1 MLASANVARGK
12 MIWIFFEKIG
22 IMFYGVLSLLIAS
35 LSISSSDLILPSVI
49 DTPIVNNASPNMSR
63 DGFPL
68 SINISISRYNL
79 ILHLNE
85 MLISPHFS
93 STTLDKYNK
102 QITRKKLKNC
112 YYQGRLEPFEY
123 NGNKF
128 DYWNAA
134 ISLCQGLQGHFG
146 NSMDGYIVIFPSE
159 VNVTTLHQ
167 QHFLYHELKGNTRF
181 TFDINP
187 LQMHPSDNTFSF
199 YQQEHLAEYPF
210 IELQIVNDKYSYDS
224 YGKDVDKLEFINAAV
239 INEVD
244 LLYNSLGIDVVISSI
259 VTWASENKVDGYE
272 EDENTLLYNFAGY
285 NTEFLPYKYDV
296 TILLSSFQFSKT
308 LGISFLGGA
317 CQIFNAVFVGIK
329 STDVHFIASTI
340 AHEVGH
346 TLNMIHDEE
355 YPYGDCSCFDL
366 TDKCLMTVAI
376 SKDLVPAEWSTCSV
390 DVAEN
395 TLQND
400 SYHCLFILFGAST
413 SIFIKTRFLY
423 YLIFQ
428 YVITSFLLYYC
439 K

>member
-1 MLASANVARGK
+1 
-12 MIWIFFEKIG
+12 MISIFIEKIG
-22 IMFYGVLSLLIAS
+22 MIFYVVLSLLIAN
-35 LSISSSDLILPSVI
+35 LSISFADLILPSVI
-49 DTPIVNNASPNMSR
+49 DTPIVNNASPNISR
-63 DGFPL
+63 DGYPL

-85 MLISPHFS
+85 LLISPHFS
-93 STTLDKYNK
+93 STVFDKYNK

-123 NGNKF
+123 NGNKY

-159 VNVTTLHQ
+159 VSATTLHQ
-167 QHFLYHELKGNTRF
+167 QHYLYHELKGNTRF
-181 TFDINP
+181 TFDIDP
-187 LQMHPSDNTFSF
+187 LQMHPSDNSFSF

-224 YGKDVDKLEFINAAV
+224 HGKDVDKLEFINAVV

-259 VTWASENKVDGYE
+259 VTWTSENKVDGYE
-272 EDENTLLYNFAGY
+272 DENTLLDNFATY

-296 TILLSSFQFSKT
+296 TILLSAFQFSTT
-308 LGISFLGGA
+308 LGVSFLGGA
-317 CQIFNAVFVGIK
+317 CQIFNAVFVGIQ
-329 STDVHFIASTI
+329 STDIHFIATTI

-346 TLNMIHDEE
+346 TLHMIHDED
-355 YPYGDCSCFDL
+355 YPFGECSCIDL
-366 TDKCLMTVAI
+366 TGKCIMTSGI
-376 SKDLVPAEWSTCSV
+376 NKDFIPDEWSTCSV
-390 DVAEN
+390 YVAEYS
-395 TLQND
+395 LRSD
-400 SYHCLFILFGAST
+400 SFRCLFIMFGASR
-413 SIFIKTRFLY
+413 SIFIKARFLY

-428 YVITSFLLYYC
+428 YVIT
-439 K
+439 